1 MSWIISQEWEIWCF
15 YRDVAGD
22 SSVVGYY
29 VVYCLIPKKKAGISF
44 ETLGIIYSIINIYHY
59 LLIIE

>member
-1 MSWIISQEWEIWCF
+1 MLCCVLL
-15 YRDVAGD
+15 DPGD
-22 SSVVGYY
+22 SSVMECY

-44 ETLGIIYSIINIYHY
+44 ETSGIIYSIINIYQY